1 MKRPAY
7 LLAVVA
13 SASLVAAPAAAAEPT
28 VGTAVY
34 VQIRQSF
41 APVDGDDQCVGTAA
55 LAPVRR
61 GSSVVLSEGAAVADT
76 TKVAVGQFFRSR
88 LRDRICEALYTTS
101 APVMPTFNVQFAGPG
116 GELSPTF
123 GPTPSEPVTYQP
135 GIEQV
140 VRVDLDVPDVPDVPP
155 SP

>member
-1 MKRPAY
+1 MKR
-7 LLAVVA
+7 LAFGLVVAA
-13 SASLVAAPAAAAEPT
+13 SASFFAAPLATAEPT

-41 APVDGDDQCVGTAA
+41 AQVDGDDQCVGTAA
-55 LAPVRR
+55 LGPVRR
-61 GSSVVLSEGAAVADT
+61 GSSVVLSEAAPVGHSP
-76 TKVAVGQFFRSR
+76 KLAVGQFYRSR
-88 LRDRICEALYTTS
+88 LRDGVCEALYITS
-101 APVMPTFNVQFAGPG
+101 APVMPVFNAQFAGPG

-140 VRVDLDVPDVPDVPP
+140 VRVDIA
-155 SP
+155 

>member
-1 MKRPAY
+1 MKRLACG
-7 LLAVVA
+7 LAVMA
-13 SASLVAAPAAAAEPT
+13 SASLLPSPPATAQPT

-41 APVDGDDQCVGTAA
+41 AQVDDGDQCVGTAA
-55 LAPVRR
+55 LGTIRR
-61 GSSVVLSEGAAVADT
+61 GSSVVLSEGAASIET
-76 TKVAVGQFFRSR
+76 PKVAVGQFFRSR
-88 LRDRICEALYTTS
+88 LRDGVCEALYITS
-101 APVMPTFNVQFAGPG
+101 APVMPSFNVQFAGPG

-140 VRVDLDVPDVPDVPP
+140 VKVTP
-155 SP
+155 

>member
-1 MKRPAY
+1 MKWLACG
-7 LLAVVA
+7 LAVVA
-13 SASLVAAPAAAAEPT
+13 SAGVVAAPPAAAEPT

-34 VQIRQSF
+34 VQIRQAF

-55 LAPVRR
+55 LGPVRR
-61 GSSVVLSEGAAVADT
+61 GSSVVLSDGAIATDSP
-76 TKVAVGQFFRSR
+76 KVAVGQFYRSR
-88 LRDRICEALYTTS
+88 LRDGVCEALYITS
-101 APVMPTFNVQFAGPG
+101 APLLPSFNVQFAGPE

-140 VRVDLDVPDVPDVPP
+140 IRVDINVP
-155 SP
+155 

>member
-1 MKRPAY
+1 MKALAY
-7 LLAVVA
+7 GLAVVA
-13 SASLVAAPAAAAEPT
+13 SASLVVAPPSTAEPT

-41 APVDGDDQCVGTAA
+41 AEVDDVDQCVGTSA

-61 GSSVVLSEGAAVADT
+61 GSSVVLSEGATVADT
-76 TKVAVGQFFRSR
+76 RKVAVGQFFRSR
-88 LRDRICEALYTTS
+88 LRDGVCEALYITS

-123 GPTPSEPVTYQP
+123 GPTPSDPVTYQP

-140 VRVDLDVPDVPDVPP
+140 IRVDIEVQP

>member
-1 MKRPAY
+1 MKR
-7 LLAVVA
+7 LVFGLAVMA
-13 SASLVAAPAAAAEPT
+13 SAGLVAAPPATAEPT

-41 APVDGDDQCVGTAA
+41 TQVDDDDQCVGTAA
-55 LAPVRR
+55 LGTVRR
-61 GSSVVLSEGAAVADT
+61 GSSVVLSEGAAST
-76 TKVAVGQFFRSR
+76 ETPKVAVGQFFRSR
-88 LRDRICEALYTTS
+88 LSDGVCEALYITS
-101 APVMPTFNVQFAGPG
+101 APVMPAFNVQFAGPG

-140 VRVDLDVPDVPDVPP
+140 IKVDIDVPP
-155 SP
+155 TP

>member
-1 MKRPAY
+1 MRA
-7 LLAVVA
+7 LACGLAVVA
-13 SASLVAAPAAAAEPT
+13 STSLVLAPPSAAEPT

-34 VQIRQSF
+34 VQIHQSF
-41 APVDGDDQCVGTAA
+41 AEVDDADQCVGTSA
-55 LAPVRR
+55 LGPVRR
-61 GSSVVLSEGAAVADT
+61 GSSVILSEGATVADT
-76 TKVAVGQFFRSR
+76 RKVAVGQFFRSR
-88 LRDRICEALYTTS
+88 LRDGVCEALYITS

-116 GELSPTF
+116 GEMSPTF

-140 VRVDLDVPDVPDVPP
+140 VRVDVEVLP

>member
-1 MKRPAY
+1 MKRLAY
-7 LLAVVA
+7 GLAVVA
-13 SASLVAAPAAAAEPT
+13 SAGLVAAPSAAAEPT

-41 APVDGDDQCVGTAA
+41 TPVDGEDQCVGAAA
-55 LAPVRR
+55 LGPVRR
-61 GSSVVLSEGAAVADT
+61 GSSVVLSDGAIAT
-76 TKVAVGQFFRSR
+76 GSPKVAVGQFYRSR
-88 LRDRICEALYTTS
+88 LRDGVCEALYITS

-123 GPTPSEPVTYQP
+123 GPTASEPVTYQP
-135 GIEQV
+135 GIDQV
-140 VRVDLDVPDVPDVPP
+140 VRVDISDAPAVPP

>member
-1 MKRPAY
+1 MKRLAY
-7 LLAVVA
+7 VLAVAA
-13 SASLVAAPAAAAEPT
+13 SASLVAAPQSTAEPN

-34 VQIRQSF
+34 VLLRQSF
-41 APVDGDDQCVGTAA
+41 AKVDDADQCVGTSA
-55 LAPVRR
+55 LRPVRR
-61 GSSVVLSEGAAVADT
+61 GSSVVLSEGAAVAET
-76 TKVAVGQFFRSR
+76 RKVAVGQFFRSR
-88 LRDRICEALYTTS
+88 LTDGVCEVLYITS

-140 VRVDLDVPDVPDVPP
+140 VRVDIDVPP
-155 SP
+155 ST

>member
-1 MKRPAY
+1 MKRLACG
-7 LLAVVA
+7 LAVLA
-13 SASLVAAPAAAAEPT
+13 SASLVVAPQATAEPT

-34 VQIRQSF
+34 VLIHHAF
-41 APVDGDDQCVGTAA
+41 EIVDDADQCVGTSPIG
-55 LAPVRR
+55 PVRR
-61 GSSVVLSEGAAVADT
+61 GSSVVLSEGATVADT
-76 TKVAVGQFFRSR
+76 RKVAVGQFFRSR
-88 LRDRICEALYTTS
+88 LSDGVCEALYITS

-140 VRVDLDVPDVPDVPP
+140 VRVDIEVPP

>member
-1 MKRPAY
+1 MKRLAY
-7 LLAVVA
+7 GLAIAA
-13 SASLVAAPAAAAEPT
+13 SAGLVAAPQSAAEPS

-41 APVDGDDQCVGTAA
+41 AAVDDADQCVGTSA
-55 LAPVRR
+55 LGSVRR
-61 GSSVVLSEGAAVADT
+61 GSSVVLSEGATATDT
-76 TKVAVGQFFRSR
+76 PKVAVGQFLRSR
-88 LRDRICEALYTTS
+88 LRDGICEALYITS

-140 VRVDLDVPDVPDVPP
+140 VRVDINVPDVPP
-155 SP
+155 GT

>member
-1 MKRPAY
+1 MKRLVY
-7 LLAVVA
+7 GLAIAA
-13 SASLVAAPAAAAEPT
+13 SAGLVAAPPSAAEST

-41 APVDGDDQCVGTAA
+41 AEVNDADQCVGTST

-61 GSSVVLSEGAAVADT
+61 GSSVVLSEGATATDT
-76 TKVAVGQFFRSR
+76 RKVAVGQFFRSR
-88 LRDRICEALYTTS
+88 LSDGVCEALYITS
-101 APVMPTFNVQFAGPG
+101 APIMPTFNVQFAGPG

-123 GPTPSEPVTYQP
+123 GPAPSEPVTYQP

-140 VRVDLDVPDVPDVPP
+140 IRLDIDVPP

>member
-1 MKRPAY
+1 MNA
-7 LLAVVA
+7 LALGIAAVS
-13 SASLVAAPAAAAEPT
+13 SAALVAAPQATAQPS

-41 APVDGDDQCVGTAA
+41 AQVDDADQCVGTAA
-55 LAPVRR
+55 LGPVRR
-61 GSSVVLSEGAAVADT
+61 GSSVVLSEGAAVTDT
-76 TKVAVGQFFRSR
+76 RKVAVGQFFRSR
-88 LRDRICEALYTTS
+88 LSDGVCEALYITS
-101 APVMPTFNVQFAGPG
+101 APVMPAFNVQFAGPG

-123 GPTPSEPVTYQP
+123 GPTPSEAVAYQP

-140 VRVDLDVPDVPDVPP
+140 VKVDIDLPPP

>member
-1 MKRPAY
+1 MKRLAAG
-7 LLAVVA
+7 LAVIA
-13 SASLVAAPAAAAEPT
+13 AAGSVAAPPSNAEPT

-41 APVDGDDQCVGTAA
+41 APVDGDDQCVGTSA
-55 LAPVRR
+55 LEPVRR
-61 GSSVVLSEGAAVADT
+61 GSSVVLSEGAAATDT
-76 TKVAVGQFFRSR
+76 AKVAVGQFYRSR
-88 LRDRICEALYTTS
+88 LSDGVCEALYITS
-101 APVMPTFNVQFAGPG
+101 APVMPSFNVQFAGPG

-140 VRVDLDVPDVPDVPP
+140 VKVDIDLPP
-155 SP
+155 GP

>member
-1 MKRPAY
+1 MKRSAY
-7 LLAVVA
+7 LVAVVA
-13 SASLVAAPAAAAEPT
+13 SASLVTAPPSTAEPT

-34 VQIRQSF
+34 VQLRQSYV
-41 APVDGDDQCVGTAA
+41 AVDDADQCVGTAA
-55 LAPVRR
+55 LGPIRR
-61 GSSVVLSEGAAVADT
+61 ESSVLLSDGATVAGT
-76 TKVAVGQFFRSR
+76 VAVGQFFRSR
-88 LRDRICEALYTTS
+88 LSDGVCEVLYITS

-140 VRVDLDVPDVPDVPP
+140 VRVDLDVPDIPP
-155 SP
+155 SA

>member
-1 MKRPAY
+1 MKALGY
-7 LLAVVA
+7 GLAVVA
-13 SASLVAAPAAAAEPT
+13 SASLVVAPPSTAEPT

-41 APVDGDDQCVGTAA
+41 AEVDDADQCVGTSA

-61 GSSVVLSEGAAVADT
+61 GSSVVLSEGATVADT
-76 TKVAVGQFFRSR
+76 RKVAVGQFFRSR
-88 LRDRICEALYTTS
+88 LRDGVCEALYITS

-123 GPTPSEPVTYQP
+123 GPTLSEPVTYQP

-140 VRVDLDVPDVPDVPP
+140 IRVDVEVVA

>member
-1 MKRPAY
+1 MKRLAY
-7 LLAVVA
+7 CLAVVA
-13 SASLVAAPAAAAEPT
+13 SASLVAAPQAMAQPS

-41 APVDGDDQCVGTAA
+41 EPVDGDDQCVGTAA
-55 LAPVRR
+55 LGPVRR
-61 GSSVVLSEGAAVADT
+61 GSSVVLSEGATAADGP
-76 TKVAVGQFFRSR
+76 KVAVGQFYRSR
-88 LRDRICEALYTTS
+88 LRDGVCEALYITS
-101 APVMPTFNVQFAGPG
+101 APVMPAFDVQFAGPQ

-140 VRVDLDVPDVPDVPP
+140 VRVDI
-155 SP
+155 

>member
-1 MKRPAY
+1 MKR
-7 LLAVVA
+7 LALGIAAVSTA
-13 SASLVAAPAAAAEPT
+13 GLVAAPQAAAQPT

-34 VQIRQSF
+34 VQISQSF
-41 APVDGDDQCVGTAA
+41 TQVDDADQCVGAAA
-55 LAPVRR
+55 LGPVRR
-61 GSSVVLSEGAAVADT
+61 GSSVVLSDGATAIDPP
-76 TKVAVGQFFRSR
+76 KVAVGQFFRSR
-88 LRDRICEALYTTS
+88 LRDGICEALYITS
-101 APVMPTFNVQFAGPG
+101 APVLPSFNVQFAGPA

-140 VRVDLDVPDVPDVPP
+140 VKVDIDVPP

>member
-1 MKRPAY
+1 MKRLAY
-7 LLAVVA
+7 GLVVA
-13 SASLVAAPAAAAEPT
+13 TASLVAAPQAVAQPS

-41 APVDGDDQCVGTAA
+41 TQVDGDDQCAGTAA
-55 LAPVRR
+55 LESVRR
-61 GSSVVLSEGAAVADT
+61 GPSVVLSEGAAATDSP
-76 TKVAVGQFFRSR
+76 KVAVGQFFRSR
-88 LRDRICEALYTTS
+88 LRDGVCEALYITS
-101 APVMPTFNVQFAGPG
+101 APIMPVFNVQFAGPG

-140 VRVDLDVPDVPDVPP
+140 IRVDI
-155 SP
+155 

>member
-1 MKRPAY
+1 VKRPAY
-7 LLAVVA
+7 VLAVAA
-13 SASLVAAPAAAAEPT
+13 SASLVAAPQSTAEPT

-34 VQIRQSF
+34 VLLRQSF
-41 APVDGDDQCVGTAA
+41 AEVGDADQCVGTAA
-55 LAPVRR
+55 LGPVRR
-61 GSSVVLSEGAAVADT
+61 GSSVVLSEGATVAET
-76 TKVAVGQFFRSR
+76 RKVAVGQFFRSR
-88 LRDRICEALYTTS
+88 LRDGICEALYITS

-140 VRVDLDVPDVPDVPP
+140 VRVDINVPP
-155 SP
+155 SA

>member
-1 MKRPAY
+1 MKRLAFGI
-7 LLAVVA
+7 AVVA
-13 SASLVAAPAAAAEPT
+13 SASLVAAPPSTAQAT

-41 APVDGDDQCVGTAA
+41 EQVDGDDQCVGTAA
-55 LAPVRR
+55 LGPVRR
-61 GSSVVLSEGAAVADT
+61 GSSVVLSDGATAIDPP
-76 TKVAVGQFFRSR
+76 KVAVGQFFRSR
-88 LRDRICEALYTTS
+88 LRDDICEALYITS
-101 APVMPTFNVQFAGPG
+101 APVLPSFNVQFSGPA

-123 GPTPSEPVTYQP
+123 GPTSSEPVTYQP

-140 VRVDLDVPDVPDVPP
+140 VKVDIDVPP

>member
-1 MKRPAY
+1 MKRPVY
-7 LLAVVA
+7 VLAVVA
-13 SASLVAAPAAAAEPT
+13 SASLVAAPQSTAEPT

-41 APVDGDDQCVGTAA
+41 AEVDDADQCVGTSA
-55 LAPVRR
+55 LGPVRR
-61 GSSVVLSEGAAVADT
+61 GSSVILSEGATVAET
-76 TKVAVGQFFRSR
+76 RALAVGQFFRSR
-88 LRDRICEALYTTS
+88 LSDGVCEALYITS

-140 VRVDLDVPDVPDVPP
+140 VRVDIDIPP
-155 SP
+155 ST